1 LGNAITDVG
10 GVLVGMC
17 ERDGAE
23 VVVVLVP
30 DGTTGAVDQRG
41 GPLGTRETNLLEP
54 ENLVQ
59 RVDGVCLA
67 GGGARGLA
75 AADGVLRWLSEHG
88 RGFPVGARPHEVV
101 PIVPAATVASGG
113 LPDAALGYAACEA
126 AGELSA
132 SGFGTSSEVVNGFVI
147 GALAVVYTPDEGR
160 RGTIGVVAVDA
171 ALTKAECRRLAVSAQ
186 DGLVRAVRP
195 AHTLL
200 DGDTIFALATG
211 ARGLPDARGRAGDA
225 ARVVALD
232 ALCSASARVF
242 ERAVS
247 ASVGSHTVDEPR
259 PPTKM

>member
-1 LGNAITDVG
+1 
-10 GVLVGMC
+10 
-17 ERDGAE
+17 
-23 VVVVLVP
+23 
-30 DGTTGAVDQRG
+30 
-41 GPLGTRETNLLEP
+41 
-54 ENLVQ
+54 
-59 RVDGVCLA
+59 
-67 GGGARGLA
+67 
-75 AADGVLRWLSEHG
+75 
-88 RGFPVGARPHEVV
+88 VV

-132 SGFGTSSEVVNGFVI
+132 SGFGTSSEVLNGFVI